1 MSAKEGCVCPGGCVS
16 QHAMGQTPH
25 VNSMTDN
32 RFKNITFPQISFA
45 GGNEKVFQLKTN
57 GPLAD
62 RREQMERLT
71 NRHTTEKI
79 TFLNSVAGVEKILGI
94 DSPVHNVKKKKY

>member
-1 MSAKEGCVCPGGCVS
+1 MSAQGGVYPS
-16 QHAMGQTPH
+16 MQWGRHPH

-45 GGNEKVFQLKTN
+45 GGNEKAFQLKTN
-57 GPLAD
+57 CPLAD
-62 RREQMERLT
+62 RREQMEILI
-71 NRHTTEKI
+71 NRHTTENI